1 MTCIKKQFEEVISL
15 LNNEQRTKLAETTK
29 DPEILDVL
37 SRDKNLHVRY
47 GVAQNPNT
55 NPETLDVLSRDE
67 YISVRYGVEQ
77 NPNYKNKFTVELS
90 SAQHEALKKL
100 IESSQDPEL
109 RNVTL

>member
-55 NPETLDVLSRDE
+55 NPETLDYLSQDKSPDIRE
-67 YISVRYGVEQ
+67 KVAH
-77 NPNYKNKFTVELS
+77 NPNYKKKITVELS
-90 SAQHEALKKL
+90 STQHEALKKL
-100 IESSQDPEL
+100 IASSQDPEL
-109 RNVTL
+109 RNMTL